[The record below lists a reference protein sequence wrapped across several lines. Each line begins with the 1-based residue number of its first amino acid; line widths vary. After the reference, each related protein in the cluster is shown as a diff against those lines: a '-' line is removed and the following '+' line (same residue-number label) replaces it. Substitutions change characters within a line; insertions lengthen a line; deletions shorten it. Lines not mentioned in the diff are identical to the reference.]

1 MSIQEAAL
9 YGDLA
14 LALRDHA
21 AARLAL
27 ASPTLD
33 IENARAQLDEFIREW
48 LFTPQEALYGSAP
61 REIIWREQLGES
73 NPIPRE
79 YAVEAYGDC
88 DCPICQMLREEIE
101 SAESDE
107 AHGHCWTYAPESS
120 LIDRYDPEGSEE
132 RWRKELAG
140 MTQA

>member
-9 YGDLA
+9 YGGHWRWLSA
-14 LALRDHA
+14 THA

-27 ASPTLD
+27 ASSGLD
-33 IENARAQLDEFIREW
+33 VATARAQLDEFIRDW
-48 LFTPQEALYGSAP
+48 LFTPQTLYGSAP
-61 REIIWREQLGES
+61 REIIWRELLGEG
-73 NPIPRE
+73 NPLPRQ

-88 DCPICQMLREEIE
+88 DCPICQMLARR
-101 SAESDE
+101 SRAPKSDE
-107 AHGHCWTYAPESS
+107 AHGHCWTYAPESG

>member
-9 YGDLA
+9 YGDLV

-21 AARLAL
+21 AARLAT
-27 ASPTLD
+27 ASPILD
-33 IENARAQLDEFIREW
+33 IENARAQFDEFIRTW
-48 LFTPQEALYGSAP
+48 LFTPQVTLYGSAP
-61 REIIWREQLGES
+61 REIIWREQLGEG

-79 YAVEAYGDC
+79 YAAEAYSDC

-140 MTQA
+140 MIQA